1 MVTGVP
7 DRTESR
13 FPFSEYPK
21 WARGESSIADFRRWA
36 EKSYER
42 DSAEEPTLASW

>member
-1 MVTGVP
+1 VA

-21 WARGESSIADFRRWA
+21 GWFQVAYS
-36 EKSYER
+36 R
-42 DSAEEPTLASW
+42 DVDSREINPLRYFGAEEPTLASW